1 MKIKKI
7 IFKKITFINIKNL
20 QFKNILSKKGVY
32 LFPSGPGLSSLN
44 YDTKYSKSLKE
55 ADYVFFDSGYFVLLL
70 RLFKSLKVNKFSG
83 FKFLEYFFRYL
94 SKNKD
99 KIIFSIDPDLNQSE
113 FNRKYFDK
121 IGVKKVFSYIAPIY
135 KKSNIV
141 DKKLINQIKKVK
153 PNYILTNIAGGKQEI
168 LGLYLKN
175 NLNFKTSI
183 YCTGGA
189 ISFFT
194 GLQPP
199 VNKLFD
205 YLYLGWL
212 IRIIFKPRLFLIRY
226 LSAFKLIIKVYSEKI
241 SIK

>member
-1 MKIKKI
+1 MVKKI
-7 IFKKITFINIKNL
+7 IYRDITFINFNL
-20 QFKNILSKKGVY
+20 KKINILFKKKG
-32 LFPSGPGLSSLN
+32 LFVFPAGPTLANLETNS
-44 YDTKYSKSLKE
+44 KYHQSLKQ

-70 RLFKSLKVNKFSG
+70 KLFRSLKVSKFSG
-83 FKFLEYFFRYL
+83 FKFLETFFKYL
-94 SKNKD
+94 SKNKGNT
-99 KIIFSIDPDLNQSE
+99 IFSIDPDFKQSE
-113 FNRKYFDK
+113 FNRKYFNK

-141 DKKLINQIKKVK
+141 DKKLVNQIKKVK

>member
-1 MKIKKI
+1 MVKKI
-7 IFKKITFINIKNL
+7 IYRDITFINFNL
-20 QFKNILSKKGVY
+20 KKINILFKKKG
-32 LFPSGPGLSSLN
+32 LFVFPAGPTLANMETNS
-44 YDTKYSKSLKE
+44 KYHQSLKQ
-55 ADYVFFDSGYFVLLL
+55 ADYVFLDSGYFVLLL
-70 RLFKSLKVNKFSG
+70 KLFKSLKVNKFSG
-83 FKFLEYFFRYL
+83 FKFLEYFSKYL

-121 IGVKKVFSYIAPIY
+121 IGVKKVFSYIAPMY
-135 KKSNIV
+135 KNSNIV
-141 DKKLINQIKKVK
+141 DKKLVNQIKKAK

-194 GLQPP
+194 GQQPP
-199 VNKLFD
+199 VNTFFD

-212 IRIIFKPRLFLIRY
+212 IRILFSPRLFLLRY
-226 LSAFKLIIKVYSEKI
+226 LSAFKLIHSVLREKI